1 MTAEQFT
8 YWLQGFFELTGGER
22 PSAAQWQAIGDHLQ
36 AVFTK
41 VTPQRFPTG
50 GLLTPSITSA
60 PAITTLE
67 QRLTP
72 SQLGTVIC

>member
-8 YWLQGFFELTGGER
+8 YWLQGFIELTGGER

-36 AVFTK
+36 TVFKK
-41 VTPQRFPTG
+41 VTPDRIGSQ
-50 GLLTPSITSA
+50 ITTS
-60 PAITTLE
+60 PITTLE
-67 QRLTP
+67 HRLTP

>member
-22 PSAAQWQAIGDHLQ
+22 PSATQWQAIGDHLQ

-50 GLLTPSITSA
+50 GLPSITSA

-72 SQLGTVIC
+72 SQLGSAIC